1 MPNMG
6 DVAKK
11 IWILDDDKS
20 IRWVL
25 QKALEKNNF
34 TVTSFSNS
42 NEAINHFN
50 HDMPDLI
57 ISDIKMPGES
67 GLQFL
72 EKVKTKFP
80 NIPIIIMTAFSDLDS
95 AVDSYAFGAYE
106 YLPKPFD
113 IEDALKIINSAFKTS
128 GEQNDVFATNNHII
142 GNSPVMQNVFKQ
154 IGKLSKSEASILIT
168 GESGTGKELVAKAI
182 HDNSSRKNKPFIA
195 LNAAA
200 IPEDLLESELFGY
213 EKGAF
218 TGAIASKK
226 GYFEEA
232 NEGTLFLDEIADM
245 PLDLQAKILRVLN
258 DGIYQKL
265 GSSTPIKSNV
275 RIITATHQ
283 NLNEKI
289 NEEKFRE
296 DLFHRLNV
304 ISIKLPPLRERADDI
319 LLLSKYFLS
328 MSAKELNTSTK
339 FLNEETQNYFKKLS
353 WTGNIRQ
360 LRNICHWLTVMSPGK
375 EVGIS
380 DLPAEIIKENVN
392 SNHTGQW
399 DQILKNI
406 ISNDIENK
414 DSNIFER
421 YVGLTEKILIETAL
435 ENCNG
440 KKIKAA
446 SILGIG
452 RNTITRK
459 IIELDIFNKIDRG

>member
-1 MPNMG
+1 MG
-6 DVAKK
+6 ELTKK
-11 IWILDDDKS
+11 VWILDDDKS

-128 GEQNDVFATNNHII
+128 GEQEDAFATNNQII

-182 HDNSSRKNKPFIA
+182 HDNSHQKDNPFIA
-195 LNAAA
+195 LNSAA
-200 IPEDLLESELFGY
+200 IPKDLLESELFGY

-218 TGAIASKK
+218 TGAITSKK

-232 NEGTLFLDEIADM
+232 NGGTLFLDEIADM
-245 PLDLQAKILRVLN
+245 PLDLQAKLLRVLN
-258 DGIYQKL
+258 DGVFQKL
-265 GSSTPIKSNV
+265 GSSSPVKSNV
-275 RIITATHQ
+275 RIIAATHQ
-283 NLNEKI
+283 NLTEKI
-289 NEEKFRE
+289 NQQKFRE

-304 ISIKLPPLRERADDI
+304 ISIKLPPLRERDNDI

-328 MSAKELNTSTK
+328 QSAKELNTSVK
-339 FLNEETQNYFKKLS
+339 FLNEETQNYFKKLN

-375 EVGIS
+375 EIGIS
-380 DLPAEIIKENVN
+380 DLPAEIIKENVYI
-392 SNHTGQW
+392 NHTGQW

-406 ISNDIENK
+406 ISHDIENN
-414 DSNIFER
+414 DRNLFER
-421 YVGLTEKILIETAL
+421 YVGLMEKVLIEAAL
-435 ENCNG
+435 EKSNG

-446 SILGIG
+446 KTLGIG

-459 IIELDIFNKIDRG
+459 ILDLNIISNKD

>member
-1 MPNMG
+1 M
-6 DVAKK
+6 DKTSKK

-25 QKALEKNNF
+25 QKALEKNGYV
-34 TVTSFSNS
+34 VTTFSNT

-72 EKVKTKFP
+72 EKVKTKFTS
-80 NIPIIIMTAFSDLDS
+80 IPIIIMTAFSDLDS

-113 IEDALKIINSAFKTS
+113 IDEALKIITSAFTTS
-128 GEQNDVFATNNHII
+128 NPDEDDFNNNNQII
-142 GNSPVMQNVFKQ
+142 GNSPVMQNLFKQ
-154 IGKLSKSEASILIT
+154 IGKLSKSDASILIT

-182 HDNSSRKNKPFIA
+182 HDNSNRKNKVFIA
-195 LNAAA
+195 LNSAA
-200 IPEDLLESELFGY
+200 IPKDLLESELFGY

-218 TGAIASKK
+218 TGAVNSKK

-245 PLDLQAKILRVLN
+245 PSDLQAKLLRVLN
-258 DGIYQKL
+258 DGIFQKL
-265 GSSTPIKSNV
+265 GSSTPIKTNV
-275 RIITATHQ
+275 RIIAATHQ
-283 NLNEKI
+283 NLLHKI
-289 NEEKFRE
+289 NEQSFRE

-304 ISIKLPPLRERADDI
+304 ISIKLPPLRERGDDI
-319 LLLSKYFLS
+319 LLLSNYFLRQ
-328 MSAKELNTSTK
+328 SAKDLNTPSK
-339 FLNEETQNYFKKLS
+339 FLNEETQNYFKKLN

-375 EVGIS
+375 EVGVS
-380 DLPAEIIKENVN
+380 DLPAEILKENVYP
-392 SNHTGQW
+392 NHSAQW
-399 DQILKNI
+399 DEIITNLIKED
-406 ISNDIENK
+406 ISNKIPNVYEKYINALEKVLIKTALNENK
-414 DSNIFER
+414 N
-421 YVGLTEKILIETAL
+421 
-435 ENCNG
+435 
-440 KKIKAA
+440 KKIQAA
-446 SILGIG
+446 LALGIG

-459 IIELDIFNKIDRG
+459 IDELDI